1 MGFLSR
7 KSKRAPASEE
17 PHPIVEELERMEQAV
32 PERPV
37 DESGTNGSAA
47 GPVPGEGAPSPS
59 LGSSHEEDS
68 SLAESKGRGTGRR
81 AGEDTPS
88 PAPPAGEASDASAEA
103 PAAQATSKPQGGAD
117 GEGPDASAASMAQ
130 GGAEVA
136 GPTAGAAVAEN
147 GDVEG
152 DGRMKASE
160 LITPVRHEAVETS
173 AEPEAPVK
181 HAEVIAFANQK
192 GGVAKTTTTLNLAVA
207 FAESGY
213 RVLCVDLDPQGNLTM
228 SQGIDPDKVEKSL
241 YDVLVQD
248 MPISEVIQHRE
259 IDIAV
264 ASIDLAGAEIAMST
278 KIGRERSLE
287 KALKEVSGNYDFV
300 CIDTPPSLGLL
311 TINALTAASKV
322 IVPVQC
328 EYLSMR
334 GLVQLQNTLRMIQE
348 NLNPDVKIEGILPTM
363 LDSRTV
369 HAKEAVEILE
379 ENFGDLVFRSRIKK
393 AIKFAEAP
401 VKGSSVLKYDSSSS
415 AANYYR
421 ELAVEVLANESA

>member
-7 KSKRAPASEE
+7 KKPKPAP
-17 PHPIVEELERMEQAV
+17 VEAQDDHLMVDELQEMEDAV
-32 PERPV
+32 PLR
-37 DESGTNGSAA
+37 DEIRDEGDWAA
-47 GPVPGEGAPSPS
+47 GPVS
-59 LGSSHEEDS
+59 D
-68 SLAESKGRGTGRR
+68 T
-81 AGEDTPS
+81 TPS
-88 PAPPAGEASDASAEA
+88 PE
-103 PAAQATSKPQGGAD
+103 
-117 GEGPDASAASMAQ
+117 GEGPASS
-130 GGAEVA
+130 
-136 GPTAGAAVAEN
+136 PPVAETVLPEPPEVV
-147 GDVEG
+147 VEAEPSEVVDDLPLNIEEGEESPEASG
-152 DGRMKASE
+152 DGRMRAVD
-160 LITPVRHEAVETS
+160 LIAPTRLDFLAEKGAVDE
-173 AEPEAPVK
+173 EPVK
-181 HAEVIAFANQK
+181 TAEVIAFANQK

-213 RVLCVDLDPQGNLTM
+213 RVLCIDLDPQGNLTM

-241 YDVLVQD
+241 YDVLVND
-248 MPISEVIQHRE
+248 MPISEIIVKRE

-287 KALKEVSGNYDFV
+287 KALKEVHGDYDFV

-311 TINALTAASKV
+311 TINALTAANKV

-334 GLVQLQNTLRMIQE
+334 GLVQLQNTLKMIQE
-348 NLNPDVKIEGILPTM
+348 NLNPDVRIEGILPTM
-363 LDSRTV
+363 LDTRTI

-379 ENFGDLVFRSRIKK
+379 ENFGDLVFQSRIKK

-401 VKGSSVLKYDSSSS
+401 VKGASVLKYDSTSS

-421 ELAVEVLANESA
+421 ELAKEVLSHGSA